1 MVQFRGAWVLIA
13 PALAVA
19 FCLVFNLDPAHRE
32 VTIMAGVAIW
42 MAIWW
47 ITEVV
52 PLAVTALLPIA
63 LYPVLGLMSSKD
75 VAPLYMDRII
85 MLFIGGFM
93 VALAIE
99 KWGLHK
105 RIALRT
111 ILAVGCTPARLLL
124 GMMTATWF
132 LSMWL
137 SNTATAMMMLPIVL
151 AVLAKLAERLEQE
164 ANDRVGAALLLGVA
178 YAASIGGV
186 ATLIG
191 TPPNVSFLRILH
203 ATFPDAPEIAFAR
216 WMMFAFPISV
226 IMLLSA
232 WLLLQHL
239 YRLRSI
245 GEVSE
250 REIFVEE
257 LQALGRPGYEER
269 AVAVVGVILALL
281 WIFRVDIELGSFR
294 IPGWQNLPF
303 LHAELL
309 HDSTVGIFMGLLL
322 FILPA
327 GRGKRE
333 GLLTWED
340 ARRLP
345 WDVVILIGGGFA
357 LAKGFQVT
365 GLSAW
370 CGERLAGL
378 GNVSPIVLLVVVCG
392 LMTFL
397 TELTSNTA
405 TAEMALPILAA
416 AALAMK
422 VNPLLLMIPATLSA
436 SFAFMLPVAT
446 PPNAIVFGSGR
457 LRVKE
462 MARAGIW
469 LNLIGIV
476 VVVLVAEGWGS
487 QVLGMD
493 LMHLP
498 AWAGVSP

>member
-1 MVQFRGAWVLIA
+1 MVRLRGGWLIAA
-13 PALAVA
+13 PALAWA
-19 FCLVFNLDPAHRE
+19 FCLLFDLQPGHRE
-32 VTIMAGVAIW
+32 VTVMAGVALW

-63 LYPVLGLMSSKD
+63 LYPFLGLMSSKD

-111 ILAVGCTPARLLL
+111 ILAIGCTPSRLLL
-124 GMMTATWF
+124 GVMAATGF

-137 SNTATAMMMLPIVL
+137 SNTATAMMMLPIVT
-151 AVLAKLAERLEQE
+151 AVMAKLDERMEKE
-164 ANDRVGAALLLGVA
+164 ESDRVGAALLLGVA

-186 ATLIG
+186 ATVIG
-191 TPPNVSFLRILH
+191 TPPNVSLLRILH
-203 ATFPDAPEIAFAR
+203 ATFPEAPDISFAR
-216 WMMFAFPISV
+216 WLFFAFPISV
-226 IMLLSA
+226 AMLLFA
-232 WLLLQHL
+232 WALLRHL
-239 YRLRSI
+239 HQLGS
-245 GEVSE
+245 GKQVSE
-250 REIFVEE
+250 RQVFADE
-257 LQALGRPGYEER
+257 LRALGGMGYQER
-269 AVAVVGVILALL
+269 AVATVGVILASL
-281 WIFRVDIELGSFR
+281 WIFRADIELGSVV
-294 IPGWQNLPF
+294 IPGWERLP
-303 LHAELL
+303 LLQPDLL
-309 HDSTVGIFMGLLL
+309 HDSTIGILMGLTL

-327 GRGKRE
+327 RNEARE
-333 GLLTWED
+333 GLLTWQD
-340 ARRLP
+340 AARLP
-345 WDVVILIGGGFA
+345 WDVVLLIGGGFA
-357 LAKGFQVT
+357 LAKGFQDT
-365 GLSAW
+365 GLSTW
-370 CGERLAGL
+370 CGERLATL
-378 GNVSPIVLLVVVCG
+378 GQVSPLVLLLVVCG

-422 VNPLLLMIPATLSA
+422 VNPLLLMIPATLNA

-446 PPNAIVFGSGR
+446 PPNAIVFGTGR
-457 LRVKE
+457 LKVRQ

-469 LNLIGIV
+469 LNLAGIA
-476 VVVLVAEGWGS
+476 VVVLVTEAWGS
-487 QVLGMD
+487 RVLGMD

-498 AWAGVSP
+498 AWATMP